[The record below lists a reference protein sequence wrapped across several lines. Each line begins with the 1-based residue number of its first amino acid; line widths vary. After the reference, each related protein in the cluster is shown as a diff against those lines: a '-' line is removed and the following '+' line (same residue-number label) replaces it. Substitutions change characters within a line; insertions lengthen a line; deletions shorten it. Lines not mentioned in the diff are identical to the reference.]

1 MLQEEPVDISEH
13 SSGIR
18 AERRRSKKE
27 SFTFKEKIMYYGAVK
42 NCDIA
47 NGIGI
52 RISLFVSGCR
62 NHCPGC
68 FQPETWAFDY
78 GNPYTKETE
87 DHIIELMAP
96 EYVDGLS
103 ILGGDPFEPENQK
116 DVLSLIQRAKKLYP
130 EKNIWIYTGYT
141 YEVLSSGKTHP
152 CDIYTNDI
160 LSLTDVLIDGPFIE
174 EKKDITLQFRGSSN
188 QRLIDMNE
196 TRKQGK
202 VVLLKER
209 KRGSFY

>member
-1 MLQEEPVDISEH
+1 
-13 SSGIR
+13 
-18 AERRRSKKE
+18 
-27 SFTFKEKIMYYGAVK
+27 MYYGAVK

-87 DHIIELMAP
+87 DHIIELLAP
-96 EYVDGLS
+96 EYIDGLS

-116 DVLSLIQRAKKLYP
+116 DVLSLMRRAKKLYP